1 MRHPVLALGA
11 CDHMHPVGTALLPC
25 PMSGPALW
33 LAQGPP
39 TPASSG
45 TYGWRGHGYN
55 PISIGAMGQSTT
67 TSTSWLS
74 DPCHVM
80 WLIAGVAAAAASG
93 LTTYALRKKKKGQR

>member
-11 CDHMHPVGTALLPC
+11 CDHMHPAGTALLPC

-55 PISIGAMGQSTT
+55 PISIGAMGQAT
-67 TSTSWLS
+67 TSTSWFS